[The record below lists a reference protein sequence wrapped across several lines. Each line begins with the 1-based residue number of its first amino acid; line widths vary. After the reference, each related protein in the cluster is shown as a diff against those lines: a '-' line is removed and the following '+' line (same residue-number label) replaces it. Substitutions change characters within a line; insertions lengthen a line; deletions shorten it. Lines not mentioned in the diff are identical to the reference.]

1 LDNTAG
7 NENHWIKRKKIGNSA
22 SGDARSVAITNKR
35 SLGEKA
41 SARSMSYT
49 NLNFGNW
56 RAPSQKTQNERAKG
70 GAPYEGKLGVFV
82 VGDGRAGG
90 Q

>member
-1 LDNTAG
+1 
-7 NENHWIKRKKIGNSA
+7 
-22 SGDARSVAITNKR
+22 
-35 SLGEKA
+35 
-41 SARSMSYT
+41 MSYT

-82 VGDGRAGG
+82 VGNGRAGG
-90 Q
+90 QWRGTKRTNRRYGVGVESDISDSAAIRRAAARKDFARYIRGH